1 MMDERVMRRENE
13 CGRVVVEGRLADGG
27 GRCTLVVVHYRCPRC
42 WIVYPHGVG
51 KLGVIINEQDATTL
65 AQGIAQSVP
74 TSGPVVRW
82 ARCPHNGRHHAV
94 RPLDADRMP
103 ALGYAET
110 LCGHTIRG
118 EGLTFQDTS
127 SGALCVACVVGVTSD
142 LPDPGQT
149 GTAR

>member
-1 MMDERVMRRENE
+1 MDERVMRRENE
-13 CGRVVVEGRLADGG
+13 CGRVVVEGRLADGN

-82 ARCPHNGRHHAV
+82 AGCPHNGRHHAV

-103 ALGYAET
+103 ALGYAQT
-110 LCGHTIRG
+110 LCGHTIPG

-142 LPDPGQT
+142 LPDPGRT